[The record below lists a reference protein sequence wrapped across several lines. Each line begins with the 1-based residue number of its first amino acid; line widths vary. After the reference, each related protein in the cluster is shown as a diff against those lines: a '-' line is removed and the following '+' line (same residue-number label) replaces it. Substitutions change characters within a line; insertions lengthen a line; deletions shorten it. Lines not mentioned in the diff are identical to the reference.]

1 MEIYKLTPLTSLVW
15 FQEGP
20 GVRNT
25 QYTNSGVKL
34 LNVAN
39 LIDGHI
45 DLSTSN
51 RYIAEEEAYGRYRHF
66 LCDKGDLVIASSGIK
81 VDYFDKKMG
90 FVRQEHLPLCMNT
103 STIRFK
109 VLDKNILNIR
119 YFMYFLKSNF
129 FKSQLSKQITGS
141 AQLNFGPSHL
151 KRMIVPLINID
162 YQNHICGIL
171 DKVYELEYKLQTEL
185 TLLNQLVKS
194 RFIEM
199 FGDPVSNSQD
209 RRQVPF
215 SEFIT
220 DIRYGT
226 SQPPKFSASGEYK
239 FIRATNIKRG
249 RIVPDDILRIDKS
262 GASKIE
268 KCRLDGGE
276 IIIVR
281 SGVNTGDTCVVTDE
295 YKGQYAGYDIII
307 KLDLKKANPIFFN
320 ELLNTHYMND
330 VVKPLT
336 VRSAQ
341 PHLNS
346 QQVQNLPMIVVSIDE
361 QNEFA
366 AIVAQSDK
374 SRLAVQKSLDELEI
388 LKKSLMQQYFG

>member
-199 FGDPVSNSQD
+199 FGDLINKPKYPGIKLGSLGVMITGGTPSRKHDEYYGGNIPFISTPCLGSNFISEKNVQNYLTEAGVKNSATHKIPPYSLMVGNRVGVGKSSINTCEMCTNQD
-209 RRQVPF
+209 ILSFVH
-215 SEFIT
+215 I
-220 DIRYGT
+220 DT
-226 SQPPKFSASGEYK
+226 SRFDLLFLKKVIDQYSPYFDEH
-239 FIRATNIKRG
+239 KRG
-249 RIVPDDILRIDKS
+249 ATIQGVPSKVIKDSMVPDVPLEMQKRYT
-262 GASKIE
+262 A
-268 KCRLDGGE
+268 L
-276 IIIVR
+276 
-281 SGVNTGDTCVVTDE
+281 
-295 YKGQYAGYDIII
+295 
-307 KLDLKKANPIFFN
+307 
-320 ELLNTHYMND
+320 
-330 VVKPLT
+330 VK
-336 VRSAQ
+336 
-341 PHLNS
+341 
-346 QQVQNLPMIVVSIDE
+346 
-361 QNEFA
+361 
-366 AIVAQSDK
+366 QSDK
-374 SRLAVQKSLDELEI
+374 SKMAVQKSLDELET
-388 LKKSLMQQYFG
+388 LKKSLMQTYFG

>member
-1 MEIYKLTPLTSLVW
+1 MGIYKLTPLTSLVW

-109 VLDKNILNIR
+109 VLDDNILNIR
-119 YFMYFLKSNF
+119 YFMYFLKSNL
-129 FKSQLSKQITGS
+129 FKKQLSKQITGS

-151 KRMIVPLINID
+151 KRMFVPLINMD
-162 YQNHICGIL
+162 YQNQICGIL

-199 FGDPVSNSQD
+199 FGEPWFNDKEFPCYSVG
-209 RRQVPF
+209 QVAE
-215 SEFIT
+215 SVT
-220 DIRYGT
+220 YGT
-226 SQPPKFSASGEYK
+226 SAPASNSGQYEYLRMNNLTDNGQLDLSDLKRIDMSDEQAEKYMVKKGDVLFNRTNSIDLVGKTALFNLNNPMIIAGYLIRIRLSDKVNPVYFAAYMNMPYMKEKLRNMAKGAVNQANINSKELKSIQILIPPLSLQNEYCN
-239 FIRATNIKRG
+239 F
-249 RIVPDDILRIDKS
+249 VLSIDKS
-262 GASKIE
+262 KYRGA
-268 KCRLDGGE
+268 
-276 IIIVR
+276 
-281 SGVNTGDTCVVTDE
+281 
-295 YKGQYAGYDIII
+295 
-307 KLDLKKANPIFFN
+307 IFIH
-320 ELLNTHYMND
+320 LLEE
-330 VVKPLT
+330 
-336 VRSAQ
+336 
-341 PHLNS
+341 
-346 QQVQNLPMIVVSIDE
+346 VSHM
-361 QNEFA
+361 
-366 AIVAQSDK
+366 
-374 SRLAVQKSLDELEI
+374 L
-388 LKKSLMQQYFG
+388 

>member
-199 FGDPVSNSQD
+199 FGDSQSNPKGFPYKRINEFAKCIAGATPSTKRKEYWSNGIIPWMSSGEVNYKRIWETEKRISQVGYD
-209 RRQVPF
+209 SCSTKMIPAHTVVIAMAGQGRTRGTVAVAEIPLCTNQ
-215 SEFIT
+215 SLCSIIT
-220 DIRYGT
+220 DGT
-226 SQPPKFSASGEYK
+226 VDTDYLFTYLQFQYNNLRNISNGSSGRGGLNIKLIGQFAVLVPPLAIQQKFSNFLKE
-239 FIRATNIKRG
+239 
-249 RIVPDDILRIDKS
+249 IDKS
-262 GASKIE
+262 K
-268 KCRLDGGE
+268 
-276 IIIVR
+276 
-281 SGVNTGDTCVVTDE
+281 
-295 YKGQYAGYDIII
+295 
-307 KLDLKKANPIFFN
+307 
-320 ELLNTHYMND
+320 
-330 VVKPLT
+330 
-336 VRSAQ
+336 
-341 PHLNS
+341 
-346 QQVQNLPMIVVSIDE
+346 
-361 QNEFA
+361 
-366 AIVAQSDK
+366 
-374 SRLAVQKSLDELEI
+374 LAVQKSLDELET
-388 LKKSLMQQYFG
+388 LKKSLMQIYFG